1 MSIVKK
7 TFQYGGQEVTLET
20 GRIARQASGAV
31 MVTMGTTSV
40 LCTVVAEQKQRAGQD
55 FFPLSVHYIEKAYSV
70 GKIPGGFFKR
80 EARPSEKETLTSR
93 LIDRPIRPLFADGF
107 MNEVQ
112 VICTVMS
119 ADLETDPDI
128 PAMIGTSAA
137 LAISGCPFNGPIGG
151 ARVGF
156 NESTGYMLNPSYSAL
171 KDSKLDMVVAGTRD
185 AVLMV
190 ESEAD
195 ELSED
200 QMLGAVLFAHQEMQT
215 VIQAIDELVAD
226 AGKPRWDWSAPEV
239 DTVLREAVEAAA
251 MSDLGD
257 AYRITEKA
265 ARYERV
271 GEVKDRVVEE
281 LAVEDGPSA
290 DDIKDEFKALE
301 KRIVRQRILAGE
313 PRIDGRDGRTVRQI
327 ACEVDVLPNVHGSAL
342 FTRGETQAIGA
353 VTLGSTRDAQIIDAL
368 EGERKDPFMLHYNFP
383 PYSVGEAGRIG
394 ATGRREIG
402 HGRLARRGLAAVL
415 PNSEEFPYTIRV
427 VSEITESNGS
437 SSMASVC
444 VGSMSMMAA
453 GVPLKAPVA
462 GIAMGLVKEG
472 NQFAV
477 LTDILGDEDH
487 LGDMDFKVAGTS
499 AGVTALQMDIKIE
512 GINEQI
518 MEVALEQALQA
529 RLHILGQMNAVLD
542 SAREITSENAPS
554 MVTLKVDQDKIRDI
568 IGKGGAT
575 IRQITEDSGAT
586 VDIDDDGTVKVFGQ
600 NQAARDAAV
609 DMIMAITAEAEV
621 GAIYTGKV
629 ARIVDFGAFITIL
642 PGKDGLL
649 HISQIANERVE
660 NVSDYLE
667 EGQEVTVKCLDVD
680 QRGRIKL
687 SIKELLDDEAADAAP
702 AEEDNGSA
710 DDAEPVAEAEV
721 AEEVAVEADET
732 ADADDAADDG
742 DESEDD
748 K

>member
-1 MSIVKK
+1 MNVVKK
-7 TFQYGGQEVTLET
+7 TFQYGDHEITLET

-31 MVTMGTTSV
+31 MVTMGNTSV
-40 LCTVVAEQKQRAGQD
+40 LCTVVAAREMRAGQD
-55 FFPLSVHYIEKAYSV
+55 FFPLSVHYIEKRYAV

-80 EARPSEKETLTSR
+80 EARRSEKETLTSR
-93 LIDRPIRPLFADGF
+93 LIDRPVRPLFPNGF

-112 VICTVMS
+112 VVCTVMS
-119 ADLETDPDI
+119 ADSETDPDI

-156 NESTGYMLNPSYSAL
+156 TEAKGYLLNPNYSAL
-171 KDSKLDMVVAGTRD
+171 KHSQLDMVVAGTSE

-190 ESEAD
+190 ESEAQ

-215 VIQAIDELVAD
+215 VIKAISELVEE
-226 AGKPRWDWSAPEV
+226 AGKPRWDWTAAPV
-239 DTVLREAVEAAA
+239 DEALKAAVEGEAK
-251 MSDLGD
+251 SGLGE

-271 GEVKDRVVEE
+271 GEVRDATIAA
-281 LAVEDGPSA
+281 LAVEGGPSK
-290 DDIKDEFKALE
+290 DDIKDQFKALE
-301 KRIVRQRILAGE
+301 KNIVRQRIISGE
-313 PRIDGRDGRTVRQI
+313 PRIDGRDGRTVRPI
-327 ACEVDVLPNVHGSAL
+327 VCEVDVLDKAHGSAL

-353 VTLGSTRDAQIIDAL
+353 VTLGSSRDAQIIDAL
-368 EGERKDPFMLHYNFP
+368 EGERRDPFMLHYNFP

-394 ATGRREIG
+394 FTSRREIG
-402 HGRLARRGLAAVL
+402 HGRLARRGLAATL
-415 PNSEEFPYTIRV
+415 PTEEEFPYTVRV

-444 VGSMSMMAA
+444 VGSLAMMAA
-453 GVPLKAPVA
+453 GVPVKAPVA

-499 AGVTALQMDIKIE
+499 GGITALQMDIKIE

-518 MEVALEQALQA
+518 MEIALEQAMQA
-529 RLHILGQMNAVLD
+529 RLHILGQMNSVL
-542 SAREITSENAPS
+542 AAPREIVSENAPS
-554 MVTLKVDQDKIRDI
+554 MVQLKIDSDKIRDI

-575 IRQITEDSGAT
+575 IRSITEESGAT
-586 VDIDDDGTVKVFGQ
+586 VDIEDDGTVKVFGVTKES
-600 NQAARDAAV
+600 RDHAV
-609 DMIMAITAEAEV
+609 NAIMAITAEAEV
-621 GAIYTGKV
+621 GAIYEGTI
-629 ARIVDFGAFITIL
+629 ARIVDFGAFVTIL
-642 PGKDGLL
+642 PGKDGLV
-649 HISQIANERVE
+649 HISQIAEERVE
-660 NVSDYLE
+660 NVTDYLK
-667 EGQEVTVKCLDVD
+667 EGETVRVKVLDVD

-687 SIKELLDDEAADAAP
+687 SIKEVAADEGTDA
-702 AEEDNGSA
+702 
-710 DDAEPVAEAEV
+710 AEP
-721 AEEVAVEADET
+721 AV
-732 ADADDAADDG
+732 DA
-742 DESEDD
+742 ESEDLSGE
-748 K
+748 